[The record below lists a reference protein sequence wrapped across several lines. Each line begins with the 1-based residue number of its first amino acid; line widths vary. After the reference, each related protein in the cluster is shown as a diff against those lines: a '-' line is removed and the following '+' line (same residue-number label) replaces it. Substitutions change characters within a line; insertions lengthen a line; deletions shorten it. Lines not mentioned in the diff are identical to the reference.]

1 LIKDLKKTMDKI
13 LTGKLA
19 LVTGSSRGI
28 GQQIACGLAQLGC
41 KVIVHGRDAKNLEK
55 TIEKLRI
62 LNAEYDIAEG
72 ELSLPENIDRL
83 ARKLIEKYGHIDI
96 LYNNAALMTS
106 YSANIW
112 NHSWENWETTFKANV
127 FSIYR
132 LCAAFVPHMI
142 TNGYGRVINL
152 TSGIKH
158 SPELAP
164 YGASKAAVDKLTDDL
179 SVKLKNTGVAVSTL
193 DPGWLKTDMGGQNA
207 EHPVQKVLPGA
218 LIPAIIDAG
227 SANGKFF
234 SAINYDR
241 SLALEFDLGKI
252 KPVV

>member
-1 LIKDLKKTMDKI
+1 MDKI

-41 KVIVHGRDAKNLEK
+41 KVIVHGRYAQNLEK
-55 TIEKLRI
+55 TIKELHI
-62 LNAEYDIAEG
+62 LNAEYAIAEG
-72 ELSLPENIDRL
+72 ELTIPGNIDRFT
-83 ARKLIEKYGHIDI
+83 RKLIKKYGHVDI

-106 YSANIW
+106 YTANIW
-112 NHSWENWETTFKANV
+112 QHSWKNWETTFQANV
-127 FSIYR
+127 FSVYR
-132 LCAAFVPHMI
+132 LCSAFVPQMI

-158 SPELAP
+158 APELAP
-164 YGASKAAVDKLTDDL
+164 YGASKAAIDKLTDDL
-179 SVKLKNTGVAVSTL
+179 SVRLINTGVSVSTL

-218 LIPAIIDAG
+218 LIPALIDAE

-234 SAINYDR
+234 SAINYDH
-241 SLALEFDLGKI
+241 SLALEFNLGKI
-252 KPVV
+252 KPVI